1 VKLSD
6 DGKCRMHLVDRQP
19 WMVAKPRESEGSLL
33 CPGCQS
39 KVGQFNLAGLKCSCG
54 LVVAPAFKV
63 AKQRVDATLHGVD
76 VLEASLLAADLADR
90 GGVGILDDGDNGDS
104 GSDGEEGRRG
114 HKSKRTKGPVSKQK
128 GNFSEFRNK
137 KT

>member
-1 VKLSD
+1 
-6 DGKCRMHLVDRQP
+6 
-19 WMVAKPRESEGSLL
+19 
-33 CPGCQS
+33 
-39 KVGQFNLAGLKCSCG
+39 
-54 LVVAPAFKV
+54 
-63 AKQRVDATLHGVD
+63 VDATLHGVD